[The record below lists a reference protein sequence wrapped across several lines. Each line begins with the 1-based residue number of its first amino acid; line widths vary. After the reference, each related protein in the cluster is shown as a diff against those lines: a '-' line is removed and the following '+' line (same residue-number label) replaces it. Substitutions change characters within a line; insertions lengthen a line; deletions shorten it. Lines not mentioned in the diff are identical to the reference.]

1 MKKAKKAPPPIRKTA
16 KSKAGSKPGAALTAR
31 KAAKSKTRGKPG
43 APSTLS
49 AAAPAVS
56 PAVVM
61 AAADPFNLESLSL
74 PQDFSVTGVKK
85 ALHTLPVRKPQRQEF
100 VRTHPTIRGTVALVE
115 DKTDREEYIVSD
127 PDRKGFVKALSEALP
142 GEVVLK
148 TLYLTVTRQG
158 VWFLWPVKLPGPDGK
173 EMDWTRS
180 SREAAQ
186 MAMETWLRVASNRS
200 LGAYDIFTAEKITT
214 EPVWPDIS
222 NWQELLRI
230 AFRSRLITSFDH
242 PLIRNL
248 TGE

>member
-1 MKKAKKAPPPIRKTA
+1 MTEKASI
-16 KSKAGSKPGAALTAR
+16 TAR
-31 KAAKSKTRGKPG
+31 KNVAKPAHLKAKPKNAKRQAAKKLKLNGNG
-43 APSTLS
+43 
-49 AAAPAVS
+49 AAAAMPPALTS
-56 PAVVM
+56 
-61 AAADPFNLESLSL
+61 DPFNLESLSL

-100 VRTHPTIRGTVALVE
+100 VRVHATIRGTVALVE

-158 VWFLWPVKLPGPDGK
+158 VWFLWPVRLPGADGK

-186 MAMETWLRVASNRS
+186 MAMEIWLRVASNRS
-200 LGAYDIFTAEKITT
+200 LGAYDIFVAEKITT
-214 EPVWPDIS
+214 EPVWPDS
-222 NWQELLRI
+222 SDWRELLRI

>member
-1 MKKAKKAPPPIRKTA
+1 MRTEKAGSATTRKNVAKSTHLKAKAKTA
-16 KSKAGSKPGAALTAR
+16 KR
-31 KAAKSKTRGKPG
+31 KAKLKLNGNA
-43 APSTLS
+43 AA
-49 AAAPAVS
+49 AAAPLVS
-56 PAVVM
+56 TP
-61 AAADPFNLESLSL
+61 DPFNLDSLSL

-100 VRTHPTIRGTVALVE
+100 VRVHATIRGTVALVE

-158 VWFLWPVKLPGPDGK
+158 VWFLWPVRLPGPDGK

-186 MAMETWLRVASNRS
+186 MAMGTWLRLASNRS

-214 EPVWPDIS
+214 APVWPDIS
-222 NWQELLRI
+222 DWQELLRI